1 MRSFL
6 TRLVPVAL
14 FIALASFRPDQGDNV
29 EFVCM
34 KTHKASNTCHFNFI
48 VDGAHYRYV
57 DVGCKFS
64 KKLDEVVK
72 KAKEGSLFLA
82 REWKIECPVPKEK
95 KTDPSDTTRK
105 DF

>member
-6 TRLVPVAL
+6 IRLVPVAL
-14 FIALASFRPDQGDNV
+14 FIVLASFRADQGDNV

-48 VDGAHYRYV
+48 VDGAKYRYV
-57 DVGCKFS
+57 DIGCKFS

-72 KAKEGSLFLA
+72 KAKEGTLFLA
-82 REWKIECPVPKEK
+82 REWKIECPQPKEK
-95 KTDPSDTTRK
+95 KTSNDSTK
-105 DF
+105 SF

>member
-1 MRSFL
+1 MRPFL
-6 TRLVPVAL
+6 TRLFPLAL
-14 FIALASFRPDQGDNV
+14 FIVLASFRTDQGENV

-48 VDGAHYRYV
+48 IDGAKYRYV
-57 DVGCKFS
+57 DMGCKFS

-72 KAKEGSLFLA
+72 KAKEGTLALA
-82 REWKIECPVPKEK
+82 REWKIECPEAKEK
-95 KTDPSDTTRK
+95 KDGAK